1 MVILKP
7 MMMKMRRITSQ
18 KMKILKIMMLLH
30 YHLL

>member
-7 MMMKMRRITSQ
+7 TIIKMRRITGL

-30 YHLL
+30 HHLL

>member
-30 YHLL
+30 HHLL